1 MDTKKRMQLIRT
13 IAKIEKNPEF
23 SRKIGVKN
31 RSYLRHGEEK
41 RSVRI

>member
-1 MDTKKRMQLIRT
+1 MDTKKRMQLIRM

-31 RSYLRHGEEK
+31 RSYLRQEEK

>member
-1 MDTKKRMQLIRT
+1 MDTKKRIQLIRT

-31 RSYLRHGEEK
+31 RSLMKICYLIK
-41 RSVRI
+41 